1 MINVLA
7 AANSAQAQGG
17 AFQSLIFLVIIFV
30 VFYFFLIRPEK
41 KRKKQL
47 DDMRSAITVGDE
59 IVTIGGIMGKV
70 VQATEDTITFETGE
84 DRVRIQVAKWAIS
97 VNVREEQ
104 KKAQQNKDTAAKKK
118 AKTAGEDNSVE
129 GRQ

>member
-7 AANSAQAQGG
+7 TTAPAQGG
-17 AFQSLIFLVIIFV
+17 SFQSLIFLGIIFV

-47 DDMRSAITVGDE
+47 EDMRSAITVGDE

-70 VQATEDTITFETGE
+70 VQATEETITFETGE
-84 DRVRIQVAKWAIS
+84 DRVRIQVTKWAIS

-104 KKAQQNKDTAAKKK
+104 KKAQQNKDAAAKKK

-129 GRQ
+129 GQ

>member
-1 MINVLA
+1 MINILATTA
-7 AANSAQAQGG
+7 AAPGG
-17 AFQSLIFLVIIFV
+17 AYQSLIFLAIIFV

-41 KRKKQL
+41 KRKQKL
-47 DDMRSAITVGDE
+47 EEMRSAITVGDE

-84 DRVRIQVAKWAIS
+84 DRVRIQVTKWAIS

-104 KKAQQNKDTAAKKK
+104 KKAQQNKNTADKKK
-118 AKTAGEDNSVE
+118 AKTSGEDNSVE
-129 GRQ
+129 GQQ

>member
-1 MINVLA
+1 MINILA
-7 AANSAQAQGG
+7 TAPAQGG
-17 AFQSLIFLVIIFV
+17 SFQSLIFLGALFV

-47 DDMRSAITVGDE
+47 EDMRSAITVGDE

-70 VQATEDTITFETGE
+70 VQATEETITFETGE
-84 DRVRIQVAKWAIS
+84 DRVRLEVTKWAIS

-104 KKAQQNKDTAAKKK
+104 KKAQQNKNTEGKKK
-118 AKTAGEDNSVE
+118 AKTSGEDNSVE
-129 GRQ
+129 GQQ

>member
-1 MINVLA
+1 MINILA
-7 AANSAQAQGG
+7 TTTPAQGG
-17 AFQSLIFLVIIFV
+17 SFQSLIFLGIIFV

-47 DDMRSAITVGDE
+47 EDMRSAITVGDE

-70 VQATEDTITFETGE
+70 VQATEETITFETGE

-129 GRQ
+129 GQ